1 MDHLE
6 ESHRT
11 QFPQFTIRE
20 QRVCG
25 HAAGKRLDEDQ
36 NSGFFSP
43 RKNDPFPWYYC
54 NRIQQ
59 NKDSPIVE
67 SITMPS
73 LQSLLNVSAG
83 LYAVFD
89 SVGLGQSWGL
99 FFFVPKQVLRWH
111 WCCSGDNLRTHCTIT
126 IHPEEEI
133 SLLLFYPKVR
143 PVKYHRV
150 GSTPS

>member
-59 NKDSPIVE
+59 TKDSPIVE

-99 FFFVPKQVLRWH
+99 FFFCPQTSSQVTLMLLWWQSENPLH
-111 WCCSGDNLRTHCTIT
+111 NH
-126 IHPEEEI
+126 HPPRRRDFLTSI
-133 SLLLFYPKVR
+133 LP
-143 PVKYHRV
+143 
-150 GSTPS
+150 